1 VTVDVR
7 PIRARA
13 DDLVAD
19 YVRIRNT
26 VSPDDADSAEQV
38 AWEDATYPGQV
49 WRWLAGLDGETVGT
63 CTTGRLHIHG
73 PDHPR
78 FYLGLWVLPDRRGR
92 GAGSALYQTASEA
105 ARAAGKS
112 GFQTWVSEDEAD
124 GVRFLLARGFTI
136 TGRDKVVSLDL
147 RAIDPP
153 AHRLPAGI
161 ELVTLAQRPDL
172 VPGVHA
178 AAGEAFPSIPST
190 APILPGSL
198 DEFTAVEVEGVGM
211 AEDAFFVALDEPTG
225 EVAGYANLKLAQGG
239 APFAYH
245 HMTAVRPAHRG
256 RGVATALKRAT
267 IAWAIRA
274 GLEELRTG
282 NDEANGPMRAVN
294 ARLGYRPR
302 ADYLAL
308 RGPLAPEPAG
318 PGA

>member
-1 VTVDVR
+1 MVDVR
-7 PIRARA
+7 ELRAGDA
-13 DDLVAD
+13 AGIDA
-19 YVRIRNT
+19 YVHIRNT
-26 VSPDDADSAEQV
+26 VAPDDADSPEQV

-49 WRWLAGLDGETVGT
+49 WRYLAWLDGEAIGT
-63 CTTGRLHIHG
+63 CTTGRLHIH
-73 PDHPR
+73 PPNHPR
-78 FYLGLWVLPDRRGR
+78 FYLGAWVLPAHRRR
-92 GAGSALYQTASEA
+92 GAGTALYRAASAA
-105 ARAAGKS
+105 ARSAGKS
-112 GFQTWVSEDEAD
+112 GFQAWVSEDVAD
-124 GVRFLLARGFTI
+124 GVRFLLAHGFEV
-136 TGRDKVVSLDL
+136 TGRDKVVALDL
-147 RAIDPP
+147 RGLDAPASAPP
-153 AHRLPAGI
+153 RGI
-161 ELVTLAQRPDL
+161 RLVTLAERPDL
-172 VPGVHA
+172 IADVHA
-178 AAGEAFPSIPST
+178 AALEAFPSIPST
-190 APILPGSL
+190 TPIQPGSL

-211 AEDAFFVALDEPTG
+211 ADDAFFVALDEPTG